1 MISERRTIDRRRR
14 VLYSA
19 QKIDEGVYAP
29 PGNAASRRL
38 REARRPATAY
48 GSHVNRRLR
57 GRWFSLVPIKRRSM
71 IALGAAVMSV
81 VSLLAVMHY
90 LALAWPALASRPDLA
105 RPFRLDRG
113 DSFGSWTVTM
123 AYALTAGSSL
133 LVYQLRRY
141 RNDDYRGHYRL
152 WRIVLLTSL
161 IASLQSATDLVS
173 WGGGLIDALFGSR
186 VALSGGDW
194 LRILLTFGGV
204 VFALRLLVEVSRC
217 KAALA
222 MMAAGWI
229 AFAIPIA
236 ARWNL
241 IEIDSVFR
249 AWLVTSCPVWAC
261 GCFGVS
267 VMAYLRVLL
276 REVRDLEAEPTPFD
290 SLHSMTQR
298 WKQQRAEKQAFKEA
312 ERNEREEAAKQKR
325 DQKAEERRQR
335 LEAKRAGK
343 RTAAAQ
349 SETESEADSE
359 TTASAKTPT
368 TRNRTRAGQA
378 VQPSDKADDENVA
391 EATES
396 KPAKKRS
403 GWGLKGWRKRSAKSA
418 DPEST
423 VDDLDDESDHESAS
437 QESDGDAGQTKRKRG
452 WGWSRK
458 KASKSSGQDESGI
471 ADEQATVDDDVV
483 TEASD
488 SDALPQKKSRGLK
501 GWFGGRK
508 NKPKSGDDDG
518 HDADEGDHRD
528 RGGSASHDDDRS
540 VDEEADDFDSDDVI
554 DEQDIDWT
562 SLSKAERRRMRKQLK
577 RRGRA
582 A

>member
-113 DSFGSWTVTM
+113 DSFGRWTVTM

-222 MMAAGWI
+222 MMAAGWV

-241 IEIDSVFR
+241 IENDSVFR
-249 AWLVTSCPVWAC
+249 AWLVTSCPNWAC

-325 DQKAEERRQR
+325 DQKAEERRLR

-343 RTAAAQ
+343 RTAVAK
-349 SETESEADSE
+349 SETESESDSE
-359 TTASAKTPT
+359 TPASAKTPT
-368 TRNRTRAGQA
+368 TRNRTRAGRTD
-378 VQPSDKADDENVA
+378 QPGDESEDEYIA
-391 EATES
+391 EAKDS
-396 KPAKKRS
+396 KSAKKRS

-423 VDDLDDESDHESAS
+423 VGNPDDESDHETAS
-437 QESDGDAGQTKRKRG
+437 QEAADETGQTKPKRG

-458 KASKSSGQDESGI
+458 KAAKSSDQDNTGNANERT
-471 ADEQATVDDDVV
+471 ADDDDVA

-488 SDALPQKKSRGLK
+488 SDAPPRKKSRGLK

-508 NKPKSGDDDG
+508 NKTKTGDGDG
-518 HDADEGDHRD
+518 PDADEGDQQKRP
-528 RGGSASHDDDRS
+528 SSESHGDDRS
-540 VDEEADDFDSDDVI
+540 VDDGVDDFGSEDVI
-554 DEQDIDWT
+554 DEQDIDWS